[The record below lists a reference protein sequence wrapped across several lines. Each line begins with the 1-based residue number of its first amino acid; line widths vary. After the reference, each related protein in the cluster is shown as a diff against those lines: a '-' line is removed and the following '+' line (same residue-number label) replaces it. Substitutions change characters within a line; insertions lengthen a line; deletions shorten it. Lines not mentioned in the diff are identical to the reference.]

1 MMSLTYNQLLTQI
14 QPRPIQSPS
23 DYEAMLSELERLMEI
38 EDSQLSDEEA
48 SMLELLAI
56 LIEDYET
63 KTTPMPNTASPH
75 DVLDE
80 LVTAHQLRQKDLLDI
95 FGSKGIASEVFN
107 RKRSISKAQAK
118 ALGAR
123 FNLSPS
129 VFL

>member
-1 MMSLTYNQLLTQI
+1 MTSLTYNQLLTQI
-14 QPRPIQSPS
+14 QPRPIQSAI

-38 EDSQLSDEEA
+38 EESQLSEEEA

-80 LVTAHQLRQKDLLDI
+80 LVAAHQLRQKDLLDI